1 MVIKLFGENSLA
13 FWRSDSV
20 VVVLVP
26 SSPSSHVELSSNQD
40 NSTVGDGGGSSPTA
54 FATVLFCE
62 VGFEDGVFWAR
73 GSGW

>member
-1 MVIKLFGENSLA
+1 VIKVFGEDILA

-20 VVVLVP
+20 VVVA

-40 NSTVGDGGGSSPTA
+40 NSTVGDGDGSGPTA
-54 FATVLFCE
+54 FATVLFRE
-62 VGFEDGVFWAR
+62 VGFEDGVFWAG